1 MNVQLTEKKSFS
13 DYVKSNLKTVIG
25 IAAFLLL
32 IIVFFVSS
40 NYLAKKNRIKLSE
53 DFVKAKILIE
63 NKKDLEALE
72 LLRGIIGEKD
82 SFYSPLSLFIII
94 DKNLEKNENNIKDYF
109 NQILSANNLEKED
122 LNLLKLKKAIYI
134 SESSEE
140 KEILDLLNPIV
151 DSNSVWKPETIKFL
165 GDYYFSVDQLQK
177 AKKYYLMLVSED
189 FPNIDINK
197 INKKIQIIENE

>member
-82 SFYSPLSLFIII
+82 SFY
-94 DKNLEKNENNIKDYF
+94 
-109 NQILSANNLEKED
+109 
-122 LNLLKLKKAIYI
+122 
-134 SESSEE
+134 
-140 KEILDLLNPIV
+140 
-151 DSNSVWKPETIKFL
+151 
-165 GDYYFSVDQLQK
+165 
-177 AKKYYLMLVSED
+177 
-189 FPNIDINK
+189 
-197 INKKIQIIENE
+197 